1 MFYSAQDMLL
11 FILQSCPSPSFGQ
24 PMGSEKEDKQCRAKS
39 HSNEDAVV
47 SGIAKAA
54 ELTSVYREH
63 TRGNGFPITRPRKKK
78 NSYGV
83 LVVTDY
89 FNFTVISQI
98 REPFPKER
106 VVTGWAVVAHAF
118 TPSTREAKAGGA
130 L

>member
-78 NSYGV
+78 LIWSFGSYG
-83 LVVTDY
+83 LLQLHSHIT
-89 FNFTVISQI
+89 NT
-98 REPFPKER
+98 
-106 VVTGWAVVAHAF
+106 
-118 TPSTREAKAGGA
+118 GA
-130 L
+130 LPQRKSGYRLGGGGTCFYS